1 MKLNELADNPGA
13 RKSRMRVGRGIGSGK
28 GKTCGRGHKG
38 QGSRT
43 GVSNMGEGG
52 QTPLY
57 MRVPKRGFSNINR
70 KEIEVV
76 NLEKLE
82 QLVESKKIDGGKA
95 INREVLV
102 AAGVIKSK
110 TSTIKILGKAK
121 AKLTIEADHASKSAA
136 ESLEKAGG
144 KITFI
149 PKKAPRPNQKQ
160 KAKKDAA

>member
-13 RKSRMRVGRGIGSGK
+13 RKARMRVGRGIGSGK

-57 MRVPKRGFSNINR
+57 MRVPKRGFFSINK
-70 KEIEVV
+70 KEVEVV

-82 QLVESKKIDGGKA
+82 LLVESKKIDGSKP
-95 INREVLV
+95 INREVL
-102 AAGVIKSK
+102 ANAGVIKSK
-110 TSTIKILGKAK
+110 TSQIKILGKGK
-121 AKLTIEADHASKSAA
+121 AKLTIEADQASKGAV
-136 ESLEKAGG
+136 ESVEKAGG
-144 KITFI
+144 KLTV
-149 PKKAPRPNQKQ
+149 
-160 KAKKDAA
+160 KAKPAKEAA

>member
-57 MRVPKRGFSNINR
+57 MRVPKRGFWSPVR
-70 KEIEVV
+70 KEVEVV
-76 NLEKLE
+76 NLDKLE
-82 QLVESKKIDGGKA
+82 QLIETKKIDGSKP

-102 AAGVIKSK
+102 AAGVIKSR
-110 TSTIKILGKAK
+110 TSTIKILGKGK
-121 AKLTIEADHASKSAA
+121 AKLTIEADHASKGAVAA
-136 ESLEKAGG
+136 VEKAGG

-149 PKKAPRPNQKQ
+149 PKKEPLANQK
-160 KAKKDAA
+160 KSKKVAA

>member
-1 MKLNELADNPGA
+1 MKLNELKDNDGA

-57 MRVPKRGFSNINR
+57 MRVPKRGFWSPTR
-70 KEIEVV
+70 KEVEVI
-76 NLEKLE
+76 NLDKLE
-82 QLVESKKIDGGKA
+82 QLVESKKIDGSKP

-102 AAGVIKSK
+102 AAGVVKSR
-110 TSTIKILGKAK
+110 TSTVKILGKAK
-121 AKLTIEADHASKSAA
+121 GKLNIEADHASKSAS
-136 ESLEKAGG
+136 ESVEKAGG

-149 PKKAPRPNQKQ
+149 PKKAPLENQKKSK
-160 KAKKDAA
+160 KAAA